1 MTIFRWFI
9 GVVTGLMASG
19 ALASFVLFILTDI
32 SVWIERAR
40 RFRRWTWLGML
51 LWFNVEV
58 WGRVIVT
65 LVNWRR

>member
-1 MTIFRWFI
+1 MTIFRWII
-9 GVVTGLMASG
+9 GVFTGLMAIG
-19 ALASFVLFILTDI
+19 ALASFAVFILADI
-32 SVWIERAR
+32 SLWIERAR

-58 WGRVIVT
+58 WGRVILT

>member
-1 MTIFRWFI
+1 MTIFRWII
-9 GVVTGLMASG
+9 GVFTGLMAIG
-19 ALASFVLFILTDI
+19 ALASFAVFILADI
-32 SVWIERAR
+32 SLWIERAR